1 MIDGT
6 PTALSL
12 PPAAAAE
19 QLDRLSRQRHAAWP
33 VVIVSMPFMDV
44 DRPSIQLGLLKA
56 IVEAHGFPVRTLHAN
71 LDFAARIDVGY
82 YRTLAEQ
89 RGRLL
94 GDWLFSVEAFG
105 ACAPD
110 HDAQLLE
117 EFADEFTYASAE
129 PAGTP

>member
-33 VVIVSMPFMDV
+33 VVLVSMPFMDV

-56 IVEAHGFPVRTLHAN
+56 IGQAHGFPVHTLHAN
-71 LDFAARIDVGY
+71 LDFAARIGVGY
-82 YRTLAEQ
+82 YRTLAHMREPMV
-89 RGRLL
+89 
-94 GDWLFSVEAFG
+94 GDWLFAVEAFG
-105 ACAPD
+105 DAAPD
-110 HDAQLLE
+110 HEGKL
-117 EFADEFTYASAE
+117 
-129 PAGTP
+129 